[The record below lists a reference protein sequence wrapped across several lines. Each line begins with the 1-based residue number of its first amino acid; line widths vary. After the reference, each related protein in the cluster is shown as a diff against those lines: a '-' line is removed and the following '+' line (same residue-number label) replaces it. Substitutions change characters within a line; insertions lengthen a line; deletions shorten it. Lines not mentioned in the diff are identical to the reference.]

1 MNVKVE
7 MLQGDKGAE
16 TAEVGITNENQRLI
30 SIKVDKEQV
39 MENGD
44 PLQRMEDMQQSK
56 LSTSVTCK
64 LILVYKMCKHE

>member
-7 MLQGDKGAE
+7 VLQGDKGAE

-44 PLQRMEDMQQSK
+44 PLQRMEDLQQSK
-56 LSTSVTCK
+56 LSTSVTCN
-64 LILVYKMCKHE
+64 LILVYKMCKH